1 MTIMR
6 RILLAAIV
14 GAAVG
19 TDVSRAAVRDPES
32 CSGTD
37 YDYFQLVTQ
46 WDITQCMVCC
56 LVSALA
62 PHAARHLHGT
72 AVHTCCWVPSWC

>member
-1 MTIMR
+1 MQNFSMPTMR
-6 RILLAAIV
+6 CVLVVAAV

-19 TDVSRAAVRDPES
+19 AAVPDPES

-56 LVSALA
+56 IV
-62 PHAARHLHGT
+62 
-72 AVHTCCWVPSWC
+72 